1 VEGISP
7 DEGQP
12 PAKPMGDDVIA
23 IWSKQA
29 QKIDNYNSPDF
40 IRCNK
45 DYYGGEPMADDFV
58 LGSRVLRR
66 GDAGSDVELTQNL
79 LKVLPEPM
87 GTQISMAEKGLFGQE
102 TEMAVKK
109 FQKYFGLA
117 VNGEVGKKTFLFL
130 GIPTGSYLPSGA
142 SLFGARTLQRGSFG
156 YDVWVLQN
164 RLATTAKK
172 FAQALGGPADKSF
185 GSRTE
190 TAVKTFQQDVHLTAD
205 GVVGP
210 KTFFQLYNFA
220 GMGARKLQRNRGD
233 RNRGYDVY
241 WLQRSLKDQGYY
253 EGKLDAIFGPLTEEA
268 VKKLQTAVGIKV
280 DGVVGAQTFY
290 HLASF

>member
-1 VEGISP
+1 MCIRDSFRTAENVEGISP

-87 GTQISMAEKGLFGQE
+87 GTQ
-102 TEMAVKK
+102 TV
-109 FQKYFGLA
+109 
-117 VNGEVGKKTFLFL
+117 
-130 GIPTGSYLPSGA
+130 SYTHL
-142 SLFGARTLQRGSFG
+142 RLQS
-156 YDVWVLQN
+156 V
-164 RLATTAKK
+164 
-172 FAQALGGPADKSF
+172 P
-185 GSRTE
+185 
-190 TAVKTFQQDVHLTAD
+190 
-205 GVVGP
+205 
-210 KTFFQLYNFA
+210 
-220 GMGARKLQRNRGD
+220 
-233 RNRGYDVY
+233 
-241 WLQRSLKDQGYY
+241 
-253 EGKLDAIFGPLTEEA
+253 
-268 VKKLQTAVGIKV
+268 
-280 DGVVGAQTFY
+280 
-290 HLASF
+290 